1 MRILFISANPK
12 WEDRLEL
19 GDELRTLLSSL
30 KGRNVELMLL
40 PAAQPEDLKVALGSS
55 DVDVVH
61 FSGHAEEEGILLP
74 DSEGFA
80 QQVPGSEL
88 RDLLRDNGIKLV
100 VLNACS
106 TKETAEAIEE
116 AVGAVIATT
125 RPLDDRAAKKLTKV
139 LYASL
144 ATGQSIRTAFD
155 EATETIE
162 KSKLPNVYVRAGKN
176 VDAPVFPE
184 KTDEKG
190 EVRIEGQAPYD
201 NFFYV
206 SYLDEQIRNLTGRVR
221 LNRMLF
227 WMLLA
232 AGLFA
237 WYWLWFNTPVGIGEV
252 RDYVTKPENWG
263 EIFGA
268 PLLDSLLALGA
279 GIPALISFFQS
290 RLLMQGNQELRS
302 LTQLRELARASE
314 DLTPELQG
322 RLQKI
327 LEQSIRGADKDY
339 QPMFDWFRM
348 FERIMK
354 IGARLRNNV
363 LQSVR
368 TTLKT
373 ESVTRVK

>member
-30 KGRNVELMLL
+30 KGRDVELMLL
-40 PAAQPEDLKVALGSS
+40 PAAQPEDLKVALGST

-61 FSGHAEEEGILLP
+61 FSGHAEEEGILLR

-106 TKETAEAIEE
+106 TKVTAEAIEE
-116 AVGAVIATT
+116 AVGAVIGTT

-144 ATGQSIRTAFD
+144 GTGQSIRTAFD

-184 KTDEKG
+184 KADEKG

-201 NFFYV
+201 KFFYV

-227 WMLLA
+227 WILLA

-237 WYWLWFNTPVGIGEV
+237 WYWLWFNTPIGIGEV
-252 RDYVTKPENWG
+252 KNYVTKPENWG
-263 EIFGA
+263 AIFGT
-268 PLLDSLLALGA
+268 PLLDSMLALGA
-279 GIPALISFFQS
+279 GIPALLSFFQS

-302 LTQLRELARASE
+302 LKQLRELARASE
-314 DLTPELQG
+314 DLTLELRG

-327 LEQSIRGADKDY
+327 LDQSIRGADKDY

-354 IGARLRNNV
+354 FGARLRNNV

-368 TTLKT
+368 ATPKT
-373 ESVTRVK
+373 ESVMRVK